1 MFIVTYLWCFLCW
14 NTLFMEIHP
23 HGLFSTCQCKNWFT
37 LYLIFVY
44 NYLQLADKVQMRDAV
59 RQSEDVHIEQV
70 GQRWRSS
77 CENVHVYMTTRICTK
92 DYKLVKIFCNFY
104 QEKKLINTKWTDMN
118 IPFTCSYTCYIYLV
132 D

>member
-1 MFIVTYLWCFLCW
+1 MFEIGTQLWISRSHRYLEVCSKSPKVRDTDISLYIVHENSSSWIILNLSVQ
-14 NTLFMEIHP
+14 L
-23 HGLFSTCQCKNWFT
+23 FT

-77 CENVHVYMTTRICTK
+77 CDNVHVYIWLPRYVQKC
-92 DYKLVKIFCNFY
+92 YKWLKFFCNFY
-104 QEKKLINTKWTDMN
+104 QKKKFINTK
-118 IPFTCSYTCYIYLV
+118 
-132 D
+132 